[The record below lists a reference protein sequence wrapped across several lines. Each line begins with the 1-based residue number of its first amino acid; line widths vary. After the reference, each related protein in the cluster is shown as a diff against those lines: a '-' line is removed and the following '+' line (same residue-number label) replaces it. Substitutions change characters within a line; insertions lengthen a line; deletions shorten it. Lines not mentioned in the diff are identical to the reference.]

1 MTKALSFSRTS
12 LEPFK
17 TWHGL
22 RAGVV
27 SYGKRSENFKENA
40 VPASVKMG
48 RPAHLART
56 RPGMHELARKKVQAV
71 DMTTTRIYM
80 DWNATAPMSAAARD
94 AFLTAF
100 DLTGNGSSVHAEGR
114 RIKTLIEGARRD
126 VAALCDAEPACVTF
140 TSGATEAANM
150 VLTPD
155 FRMGRTP
162 LRIGRLYVSAIEHPA
177 VREGGRFP
185 KDRVHEL
192 AVTPAGTIDL
202 DALDRALA
210 DHPNGEGLPMVAV
223 MLVNNETGVVQPIAA
238 VAARVKDAGGL
249 LVVDAVQA
257 VGRIP
262 VSIADLGADFVI
274 LASHKIGGPKGAGA
288 LVARGE
294 VLMPHAL
301 IHGGGQEKG
310 HRSGTENPAA
320 LAGFGAAARAAK
332 AALDSYAAD
341 VTALRSRLEM
351 AMRDAAPDV
360 LIHGV
365 NSPRVA
371 NTTFFS
377 LPGLK
382 AETGQIA
389 FDLEGVALSAG
400 SACSSGKV
408 GQSHVLM
415 AMGAD
420 PALGA
425 LRISIGPTT
434 TVDEIDRTID
444 VFARIAGRRRLKSAA
459 A

>member
-1 MTKALSFSRTS
+1 MA
-12 LEPFK
+12 
-17 TWHGL
+17 
-22 RAGVV
+22 
-27 SYGKRSENFKENA
+27 
-40 VPASVKMG
+40 M
-48 RPAHLART
+48 
-56 RPGMHELARKKVQAV
+56 
-71 DMTTTRIYM
+71 TRIYM
-80 DWNATAPMSAAARD
+80 DWNATAPISAAARD
-94 AFLTAF
+94 AFLSAF

-114 RIKTLIEGARRD
+114 RLKSVIEAARRD
-126 VAALCDAEPACVTF
+126 VAALCDAEPACITF

-177 VREGGRFP
+177 VREGGRFQR
-185 KDRVHEL
+185 DRVLEL
-192 AVTPAGTIDL
+192 SVTPAGTVDL
-202 DALDRALA
+202 ESLDRALSV
-210 DHPNGEGLPMVAV
+210 HPKEDGIPMVAV
-223 MLVNNETGVVQPIAA
+223 MLVNNETGVIQPIAE
-238 VAARVKDAGGL
+238 VAARVKAAGGL
-249 LVVDAVQA
+249 LLVDAVQA
-257 VGRIP
+257 VGRMP
-262 VSIADLGADFVI
+262 VSISALGADFLI

-294 VLMPHAL
+294 VLMPRAL

-320 LAGFGAAARAAK
+320 LAGFGAAARGAK
-332 AALDSYAAD
+332 DALDGYISD
-341 VTALRSRLEM
+341 VTALRDRLETG
-351 AMRDAAPDV
+351 MRSAAPDV
-360 LIHGV
+360 LIHGAD
-365 NSPRVA
+365 SARVG

-415 AMGAD
+415 AMGQD

-434 TVDEIDRTID
+434 TAEEIDRTID
-444 VFARIAGRRRLKSAA
+444 IFARIAGRRRSNSAA